1 MLLRKTAEN
10 PQLLLRVGLL
20 FLVLANLAQYLVPRL
35 ANLPENVADGG
46 MGLLYGLA
54 FGLLLLSL
62 RRGRA
67 DASNG

>member
-20 FLVLANLAQYLVPRL
+20 FLVLANLTHYFLPRL
-35 ANLPENVADGG
+35 ATLPGNVADGG

-54 FGLLLLSL
+54 FGLLLLSI
-62 RRGRA
+62 RRGRN
-67 DASNG
+67 SSVS